1 MQKLNTEGYTV
12 TQDNLIAGN
21 AQNLRGRVVEVT
33 VTAAQ
38 VKEIKRGQV
47 IDITSDGRY
56 SLHAKGGTP
65 SVIAAETVEVD
76 QEATKVPIEVYDSG
90 EFRELYLI
98 TSEALTASDRE
109 TLREKNI
116 ILK

>member
-1 MQKLNTEGYTV
+1 MQKLNAEGYTV

-47 IDITSDGRY
+47 IDVSDGKY

-98 TSEALTASDRE
+98 TSEALTAADRE

>member
-1 MQKLNTEGYTV
+1 MQKINTEGYTV

-98 TSEALTASDRE
+98 TSEALTAADRE

>member
-1 MQKLNTEGYTV
+1 MQQLNTEGYTM
-12 TQDNLIAGN
+12 TPDNLIAGN

-47 IDITSDGRY
+47 IDVTSEGKY

-65 SVIAAETVEVD
+65 SVIAAETVEVNP
-76 QEATKVPIEVYDSG
+76 EATKVSIEVYDSG
-90 EFRELYLI
+90 EFRELHLI
-98 TSEALTASDRE
+98 TSEALTAADKE